1 VQCAQPRALL
11 TLSGAGPPTAK
22 VVASGGYS
30 NRPLQ
35 VATQE
40 GLQHTERSCVA
51 TTRVLQPPPLLRCE
65 DFKGGSRTLKGPL
78 RGATTGETESGRPSV
93 TIYMM
98 GPDDSPCCLS
108 LRRMSWERRWLPLYA
123 TLLGIGE

>member
-51 TTRVLQPPPLLRCE
+51 TTRVLQPPPSLGAEPNESSRLHVRTAEPRSDTKGSSTGGCWLRPQL
-65 DFKGGSRTLKGPL
+65 GGTRAVTSP
-78 RGATTGETESGRPSV
+78 GRKRN
-93 TIYMM
+93 TRL
-98 GPDDSPCCLS
+98 SP
-108 LRRMSWERRWLPLYA
+108 A
-123 TLLGIGE
+123 V